1 MPMIERT
8 CDFVNLDIKGI
19 TNIDY
24 TYGLGIS
31 CEMHDWWRFPLHQA
45 SPLNCRHGE
54 FGDGKIPWRRSRQ
67 ERNY

>member
-24 TYGLGIS
+24 TSGLGIS

-45 SPLNCRHGE
+45 SPSN
-54 FGDGKIPWRRSRQ
+54 
-67 ERNY
+67 